1 MPNAAKTKN
10 VLLYEKLRQ
19 KIVKGTLKPGQ
30 RLVMAEIAKSFGASE
45 TPVREAIRRLESEG
59 YVSFTP
65 HAGAVV
71 TRTDERE
78 LSEIYLIRIALEALA
93 TRLAVPFLTARDLE
107 WLENKNR
114 EMAAAIERNRYES
127 LARMNK
133 AFHLRI
139 YKAAPYPRL
148 YKMIADFWEAFDRW
162 PSVFSY
168 VPQRAAASVAEHDKI
183 IGALTQGNLERAD
196 ELVKDQKERA
206 FKALQD
212 YMAQTDSPAPGA
224 LGRRRKN
231 APPQGKAAAGTHS

>member
-93 TRLAVPFLTARDLE
+93 TRLAVPFLTARDL
-107 WLENKNR
+107 
-114 EMAAAIERNRYES
+114 
-127 LARMNK
+127 
-133 AFHLRI
+133 
-139 YKAAPYPRL
+139 
-148 YKMIADFWEAFDRW
+148 
-162 PSVFSY
+162 
-168 VPQRAAASVAEHDKI
+168 
-183 IGALTQGNLERAD
+183 
-196 ELVKDQKERA
+196 
-206 FKALQD
+206 
-212 YMAQTDSPAPGA
+212 
-224 LGRRRKN
+224 
-231 APPQGKAAAGTHS
+231 